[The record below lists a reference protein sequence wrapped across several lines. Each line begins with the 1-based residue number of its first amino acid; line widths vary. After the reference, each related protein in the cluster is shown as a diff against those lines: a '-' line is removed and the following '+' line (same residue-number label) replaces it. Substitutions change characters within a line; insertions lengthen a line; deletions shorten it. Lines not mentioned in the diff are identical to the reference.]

1 MRLDMIGVKE
11 ISCTGL
17 NRRRKRWWSLVS
29 QRSIYIYE
37 QTRIAC
43 SGRWHSRQIEETL
56 GVGGALIKRKQR
68 LTPVPQ
74 RQR

>member
-1 MRLDMIGVKE
+1 MRLDMIEVKE
-11 ISCTGL
+11 TSCTGL
-17 NRRRKRWWSLVS
+17 NRRRKGRVVKFGLPTVD
-29 QRSIYIYE
+29 IYE

-43 SGRWHSRQIEETL
+43 SGRWHARKIKTP
-56 GVGGALIKRKQR
+56 GVGGALIKRKRR